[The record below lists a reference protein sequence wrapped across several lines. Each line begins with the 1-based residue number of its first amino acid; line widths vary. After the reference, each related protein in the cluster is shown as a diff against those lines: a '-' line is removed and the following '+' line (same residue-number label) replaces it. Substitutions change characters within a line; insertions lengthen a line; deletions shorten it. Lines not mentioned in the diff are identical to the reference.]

1 MFPFIAHA
9 RYIALARGY
18 SSGPALTLKNS
29 LKLKWNDPTVLKDA
43 LTATLD
49 RPPLNL
55 RDGSIIVVRGVADFA
70 RAEVIMR
77 QKKQQ
82 AALEAEARPVSR
94 GLKLVLCFFTCIEV
108 GSSISNDR
116 CGSCCRAG

>member
-1 MFPFIAHA
+1 MYLSSSII
-9 RYIALARGY
+9 RYFAFARGY
-18 SSGPALTLKNS
+18 SSGPTLTLKNS
-29 LKLKWNDPTVLKDA
+29 LKLKWNDPVVLKEA

-70 RAEVIMR
+70 KADVIMR

-94 GLKLVLCFFTCIEV
+94 GKFIFYSFT
-108 GSSISNDR
+108 DD
-116 CGSCCRAG
+116 

>member
-1 MFPFIAHA
+1 M
-9 RYIALARGY
+9 
-18 SSGPALTLKNS
+18 
-29 LKLKWNDPTVLKDA
+29 LKDA

-94 GLKLVLCFFTCIEV
+94 GLNPLLCFFICIAV

>member
-1 MFPFIAHA
+1 M
-9 RYIALARGY
+9 
-18 SSGPALTLKNS
+18 
-29 LKLKWNDPTVLKDA
+29 LKDA

-94 GLKLVLCFFTCIEV
+94 GAKNVRIH
-108 GSSISNDR
+108 S
-116 CGSCCRAG
+116 